1 MNDDRKKLIEECKR
15 IEEDSLYT
23 AETHF
28 LIAQKLTRKNMI
40 IKYIPIVVSFVSQVV
55 LVYAIINKLDLI
67 YQLLSLLISV
77 GSTAVSFFNLLNDTD
92 KKIKEHE
99 SAGKMFTA
107 LKHEARGLYQTFE
120 PFLDEQAFLREVYA
134 LREKYNLLVKSTPI
148 TDNKSYEEARCR
160 IRSENHC

>member
-40 IKYIPIVVSFVSQVV
+40 IKYIPTVVSFVSQAV
-55 LVYAIINKLDLI
+55 LVYAIISKRDI
-67 YQLLSLLISV
+67 IFQLLSLLISV

-107 LKHEARGLYQTFE
+107 LKHEARSLYQTFE

-134 LREKYNLLVKSTPI
+134 LRKRYNLLVKSTPI
-148 TDNKSYEEARCR
+148 TDNKSYEEARCK
-160 IRSENHC
+160 IRSENY

>member
-40 IKYIPIVVSFVSQVV
+40 IKYIPTVVSFVSQAV
-55 LVYAIINKLDLI
+55 LVYAIISKRDI
-67 YQLLSLLISV
+67 IFQLLSLLISV

-107 LKHEARGLYQTFE
+107 LKHEARSLYQTFE
-120 PFLDEQAFLREVYA
+120 PFLDEQAFLREVYT
-134 LREKYNLLVKSTPI
+134 LRKKYNLLVKSTPI

-160 IRSENHC
+160 IRSENY